1 MKKFIC
7 LLIALIILGYRQDFV
22 LAQPQSSPKILHIA
36 IVADGY
42 WERNEEYFDLIKKEV
57 SDVVGKQAQIIFP
70 PDKILEGDWTLPGVQ
85 KINNKLLADPDVDF
99 ILGMGLMASQD
110 LCTRGDLPKP
120 VIAPIVIDPRGQH
133 IPLQNGTSGVK
144 NLNYL
149 VYPITF
155 ERDIELFKE
164 IIPFKKLVNI
174 SSKRYRQVLYPLPG
188 DDHAAQKY
196 GDIDIVYLL
205 LDASA
210 EEVLKNIPK
219 DADAVYLGPNL
230 HLPPSE
236 FKKLVEGFIERQLPS
251 FSFLGESEVRQ
262 GIMATANSDVF
273 QRLIRRTALNI
284 QRIIQ
289 GAEPGTIS
297 VAFSPGKKLFIN
309 LHTAYA
315 VKVTPNWSVLLEAE
329 MVQVDTTSVFA
340 EQVNLASVIQRTLT
354 ANLDIQAK
362 LREVAADAKNVALA
376 RSNLLPKLDFLS
388 TGLKIDEDRAHASYQ
403 PEQSGT
409 GELNLT
415 QVIFSEPA
423 IANLSIQSSI
433 HKSKQNEL
441 ELTRLEN
448 VVAGASTYLNYLR
461 AQKIYFIL
469 LDNLKITRS
478 NLELAQIRQTTGVAG
493 PEEPLRWEV
502 EIANM
507 RKTVMGLH
515 SQMNQVRYLLNFILN
530 FQLNQGLNVSDVSI
544 TDPTMFI
551 SNGNIQDYLE
561 NPIGFD
567 LLTEYLVKTGSDRSF
582 ELQQL
587 DALIAA
593 QERALTSNR
602 NLLFMPTIAAFASY
616 SDNFYKKGQQTP
628 FALTTIPQPPE
639 GLDPRVPL
647 YLGQLLSA
655 ASPKLPDRKSWSV
668 GAQLSFNLFN
678 GFSKWAT
685 ERKTNQQ
692 LEQLRIRRKEVT
704 AQVAL
709 RIRSEM
715 QNAKSSYFAIQQ
727 TKLQQEAARKM
738 LDLTTD
744 AYSRGAVSILNL
756 LDAQNA
762 ALQTNLMAANALY
775 DFLIQYVQLQRSLGK
790 FDILMTVDERDIFL
804 ADLIKF
810 MEGAMK
816 K

>member
-1 MKKFIC
+1 MKKLLCVFYSLFIFSYPIC
-7 LLIALIILGYRQDFV
+7 PAIAE
-22 LAQPQSSPKILHIA
+22 PESTSKIFNIA

-42 WERNEEYFDLIKKEV
+42 WERNAEYFDFLKKEV
-57 SDVVGKQAQIIFP
+57 IDVVGKQAQIVFP
-70 PDKILEGDWTLPGVQ
+70 PDKTLEGDWTLQGVRR
-85 KINNKLLADPDVDF
+85 INDRLLEDPNVDL

-110 LCTRGDLPKP
+110 LCTRGDPAKP
-120 VIAPIVIDPRGQH
+120 VIAPIVIDPAGQH
-133 IPLQNGTSGVK
+133 IPFINGTSGVK

-155 ERDIELFKE
+155 ERDIKLFRE

-174 SSKRYRQVLYPLPG
+174 SSKRYYQVLYPSSEEAHKAPRR
-188 DDHAAQKY
+188 DN
-196 GDIDIVYLL
+196 IDVVYLFF
-205 LDASA
+205 DSSA
-210 EEVLKNIPK
+210 DEVLKAIPG
-219 DADAVYLGPNL
+219 DADAVYLEPNL

-236 FKKLVEGFIERQLPS
+236 FKKLVQGFIDRQLPS

-273 QRLIRRTALNI
+273 TRLLRRTALNI
-284 QRIIQ
+284 QRIVQ

-315 VKVTPNWSVLLEAE
+315 VGVTPNWNTLLEAE
-329 MVQVDTTSVFA
+329 MVQVDTTSTFA
-340 EQVNLASVIQRTLT
+340 ERLSLPYVIQRTLE

-362 LREVAADAKNVALA
+362 LREVAAEAKNVALA
-376 RSNLLPKLDFLS
+376 RSSLLPKMDFS
-388 TGLKIDEDRAHASYQ
+388 ATGLKIDRDRAQASYQ

-409 GELNLT
+409 GELSLT

-423 IANLSIQSSI
+423 VANLSIQSSLY
-433 HKSKQNEL
+433 KSKKDEL
-441 ELTRLEN
+441 ELTRLDN

-515 SQMNQVRYLLNFILN
+515 SQMNEVRYLLNFTLN
-530 FQLNQGLNVSDVSI
+530 FHLNQELSVTDVSL

-551 SNGNIQDYLE
+551 SDEHVQGYLQ

-567 LLTEYLVKTGSDRSF
+567 RLTEYLVKTGLSRSY
-582 ELQQL
+582 ELQQIE
-587 DALIAA
+587 ALIAA
-593 QERALTSNR
+593 QKRALTSSR
-602 NLLFMPTIAAFASY
+602 NSFFMPTIAAYANY
-616 SDNFYKKGQQTP
+616 GNNFYKSGQVTP

-668 GAQLSFNLFN
+668 GAQLSFTIFN
-678 GFSKWAT
+678 GFSKLTT
-685 ERKTNQQ
+685 EQKTSQQ
-692 LEQLRIRRKEVT
+692 LEQLHVRYKEVT
-704 AQVAL
+704 ERVAM

-727 TKLQQEAARKM
+727 TELQRDAAHKM

-762 ALQTNLMAANALY
+762 ALQTDLMAANALY

-790 FDILMTVDERDIFL
+790 FDILMTVDERNQFL
-804 ADLIKF
+804 AELILF
-810 MEGAMK
+810 MDRARK
-816 K
+816 Y

>member
-1 MKKFIC
+1 MKKTIC
-7 LLIALIILGYRQDFV
+7 LLYAMWIIGCPKEFS
-22 LAQPQSSPKILHIA
+22 LARPQSPSKILHIA

-42 WERNEEYFDLIKKEV
+42 WERNEEYFDFIKKEV
-57 SDVVGKQAQIIFP
+57 TDVVGKQAQVVFP
-70 PDKILEGDWTLPGVQ
+70 PDKILEGDWTLQGVRR
-85 KINNKLLADPDVDF
+85 INDRLLEDPDVDL

-120 VIAPIVIDPRGQH
+120 VIAPIVIDPAVQH
-133 IPLQNGTSGVK
+133 IPLKNGTSGVK

-155 ERDIELFKE
+155 ERDINLFRE
-164 IIPFKKLVNI
+164 IIPFKKLVTV
-174 SSKRYRQVLYPLPG
+174 SSKRYHQVLNPSSG
-188 DDHAAQKY
+188 EAHAGLKF
-196 GDIDIVYLL
+196 GEIDVVYLL
-205 LDASA
+205 VDTSA
-210 EEVLKNIPK
+210 DEVLKEIPK
-219 DADAVYLGPNL
+219 DADAVYLEPNL

-236 FKKLVEGFIERQLPS
+236 FKKLVQGFIERQLPS

-273 QRLIRRTALNI
+273 TRLIRRTALNI

-289 GAEPGTIS
+289 GAEPGAIS
-297 VAFSPGKKLFIN
+297 VAFSPGKKLFFN

-315 VKVTPNWSVLLEAE
+315 VGVTPNWSMLLEAE
-329 MVQVDTTSVFA
+329 MVQVDTASVFA
-340 EQVNLASVIQRTLT
+340 ERLTLASVIQRTLS

-362 LREVAADAKNVALA
+362 MREVAADAKNVALA
-376 RSNLLPKLDFLS
+376 RSNLLPKIDFS
-388 TGLKIDEDRAHASYQ
+388 ATGLKIDQDRAQASYQ

-423 IANLSIQSSI
+423 IANLSIQSSL
-433 HKSKQNEL
+433 HSSKQDEL
-441 ELTRLEN
+441 ELTRLDN
-448 VVAGASTYLNYLR
+448 VVTGASTYLNYLR

-515 SQMNQVRYLLNFILN
+515 SQMNQVRYLLNLVLN
-530 FQLNQGLNVSDVSI
+530 FQINQELSVSDVSL

-551 SNGNIQDYLE
+551 SSEQVRNYLE

-567 LLTEYLVKTGSDRSF
+567 RLTEYLVKTGLNRSY
-582 ELQQL
+582 ELRQIES
-587 DALIAA
+587 LIAA
-593 QERALTSNR
+593 QKRALTSSR
-602 NLLFMPTIAAFASY
+602 NSFFLPTIAAFANY
-616 SDNFYKKGQQTP
+616 SDNFYKSGQLTP

-639 GLDPRVPL
+639 GLDPRVPF

-655 ASPKLPDRKSWSV
+655 ASPKLPDRKNWSV

-678 GFSKWAT
+678 GFSRWAT
-685 ERKTNQQ
+685 EQKADHQ
-692 LEQLRIRRKEVT
+692 LEQLRLKRKEVT
-704 AQVAL
+704 DQVTL

-727 TKLQQEAARKM
+727 TRLQQEAAHKM

-762 ALQTNLMAANALY
+762 ALQTDLMAANALY

-790 FDILMTVDERDIFL
+790 FDILMTVDERDKFL
-804 ADLIKF
+804 SDIIKF
-810 MEGAMK
+810 MESAGK
-816 K
+816 